1 MILVM
6 VKEVDLNR
14 IDLPEDYEV
23 LDATARYNRKL
34 WIRDSLRNVV
44 YLPGK

>member
-1 MILVM
+1 LAS
-6 VKEVDLNR
+6 
-14 IDLPEDYEV
+14 V
-23 LDATARYNRKL
+23 LLTFIADSSTPGRYNRKL